1 MLSLVMFFLHGNVS
15 GIYDIMFAVERTGGK
30 IKRNKYPKTLVLGF
44 PKNNI
49 FPPHRHG
56 MPSI

>member
-1 MLSLVMFFLHGNVS
+1 MFFLHGNVS
-15 GIYDIMFAVERTGGK
+15 GICDIMFSVERTGGK
-30 IKRNKYPKTLVLGF
+30 IKRNKYPKTLVLGL